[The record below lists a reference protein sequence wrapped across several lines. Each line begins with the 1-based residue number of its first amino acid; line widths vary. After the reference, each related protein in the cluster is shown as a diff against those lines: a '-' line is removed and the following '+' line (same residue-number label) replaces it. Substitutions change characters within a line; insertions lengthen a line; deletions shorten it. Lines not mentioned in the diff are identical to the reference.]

1 MLLTVI
7 IGLNLSLVGV
17 NLLQNLANGALFT
30 ALQQQNA
37 PAFYRT
43 FVIVILLILLYL
55 PVAVVRIYLDQTLQL
70 RWRRWLT
77 DQYVTRQLTRSA
89 V

>member
-1 MLLTVI
+1 VRNGGRRALLTSI

-30 ALQQQNA
+30 GLQQQNA

-43 FVIVILLILLYL
+43 FAIVILLILLYL
-55 PVAVVRIYLDQTLQL
+55 AVAVLRAFLDQTLQL
-70 RWRRWLT
+70 R
-77 DQYVTRQLTRSA
+77 
-89 V
+89 